1 MRQLCGMAFWCQ
13 CPALPNR
20 IIALIECIS
29 LSIVS
34 NMRLFVAY
42 VQCACILWYR
52 WVCFY
57 GNECAVSEFTPTRSL
72 SASDYIVHA
81 CTPTQSH
88 CQHHFILLIM
98 MRGEKVCSF
107 QDFTWNDFLFCA
119 GNTNSQIKEQYFVY
133 QVAVESSVNSFWMH
147 SYLVVNNLP
156 SFERNIKNN
165 TFEKKNRLTWSF
177 YCVVLL
183 ERLMLHQ
190 KQTSFQ
196 NGFYHRLNL
205 I

>member
-1 MRQLCGMAFWCQ
+1 MSSKAICNSSSNFNASIMWNGILVSVLGSAQPYHCVNWMHISVNCIKYEIIRSLCAMC
-13 CPALPNR
+13 
-20 IIALIECIS
+20 
-29 LSIVS
+29 
-34 NMRLFVAY
+34 MY
-42 VQCACILWYR
+42 ILWFR

-119 GNTNSQIKEQYFVY
+119 GNINSQIKEQ
-133 QVAVESSVNSFWMH
+133 
-147 SYLVVNNLP
+147 
-156 SFERNIKNN
+156 
-165 TFEKKNRLTWSF
+165 
-177 YCVVLL
+177 
-183 ERLMLHQ
+183 
-190 KQTSFQ
+190 
-196 NGFYHRLNL
+196 
-205 I
+205 